1 MPILY
6 ISRKSKNIKNS
17 HFPWV
22 LCYNTA
28 TIRQQYC
35 ELFIYQKQPTAF
47 SAVKTCEQM
56 ETGSKMCQQISSC
69 ITGCVCVSVLT
80 MGNSSRARCET
91 LCVAHALSLSV
102 MPAEGG
108 TILKPVWCIAL
119 NSSNIILISFLFVF
133 FNLFICFSCF
143 LPLSLSP
150 PVARRYPVF
159 LGRAHRS
166 YIRQEPLYIE
176 TVLKV
181 NRTLYIGAR

>member
-1 MPILY
+1 MRLFLFPIVSYSSVDLKSNCLQFIAKTNKLALPFKYVLKGVCVPILY
-6 ISRKSKNIKNS
+6 ISRKSQNIKNS

-108 TILKPVWCIAL
+108 TILKPV
-119 NSSNIILISFLFVF
+119 
-133 FNLFICFSCF
+133 
-143 LPLSLSP
+143 
-150 PVARRYPVF
+150 
-159 LGRAHRS
+159 
-166 YIRQEPLYIE
+166 
-176 TVLKV
+176 
-181 NRTLYIGAR
+181 